1 MRLCNR
7 CLKSALI
14 LSALC
19 GSVALTACG
28 GVQEE
33 RNDPTEP
40 LELSVWLDGY
50 SGDYM
55 NALLDQFVRE
65 NRRA

>member
-28 GVQEE
+28 GVQNGH
-33 RNDPTEP
+33 NDFTGEP
-40 LELSVWLDGY
+40 ELSVWLDGY

-55 NALLDQFVRE
+55 NALLDQIVRDI
-65 NRRA
+65 RRA